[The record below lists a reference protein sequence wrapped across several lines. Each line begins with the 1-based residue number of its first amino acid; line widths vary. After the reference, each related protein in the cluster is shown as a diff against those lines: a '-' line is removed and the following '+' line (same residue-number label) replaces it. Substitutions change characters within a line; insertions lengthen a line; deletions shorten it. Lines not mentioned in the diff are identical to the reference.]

1 MRLEAQPGSGRA
13 ERRGMAMV
21 LVATIAWSFAGLFT
35 RSLTIDVPTAVAWR
49 SFAGGVLLAALWL
62 VQRRSNAFR
71 DLMALR
77 WFDWLAVMLNVV
89 AQGAFSACL
98 FLTSVAH
105 VAVIYALTP
114 FIAALVAW
122 WWLGERIAASTLV
135 AILIA
140 MAGIVTVVAGSLG
153 TGGFAGD
160 ALALVMTGAF
170 ATLIVM
176 PKAYPGLRVAETMFI
191 GSLVTFAVFLPFA
204 HTSGLDLRNGVLVG
218 AYGSVNLVLAFFL
231 FMKGARLIPAATAG
245 LIVTLEI
252 VLSPFWVWLFMGE
265 AANAATFVGGA
276 IVFAAVVGHLFY
288 TTRRVPTGSIEPLS
302 ATQQS

>member
-1 MRLEAQPGSGRA
+1 
-13 ERRGMAMV
+13 MAMV

-35 RSLTIDVPTAVAWR
+35 RSLTIDIPTAVAWR
-49 SFAGGVLLAALWL
+49 SFAGGVLLAAVWL
-62 VQRRSNAFR
+62 VQRRSNALR

-77 WFDWLAVMLNVV
+77 WFDWLAVMMNVV

-122 WWLGERIAASTLV
+122 LWLGERIAASTLL
-135 AILIA
+135 AILVS
-140 MAGIVTVVAGSLG
+140 MAGIVTVVAASLGAGSLS
-153 TGGFAGD
+153 GD
-160 ALALVMTGAF
+160 ALALLMTGAF

-191 GSLVTFAVFLPFA
+191 GSLITFALFLPFS

-218 AYGSVNLVLAFFL
+218 TYGAINLVLAFFL
-231 FMKGARLIPAATAG
+231 FIKGARFIPAATAG
-245 LIVTLEI
+245 LIITLEI
-252 VLSPFWVWLFMGE
+252 VLSPLWVWLFRGE
-265 AANAATFVGGA
+265 AADAATLVGGA
-276 IVFAAVVGHLFY
+276 IVFGAVVGHLLY
-288 TTRRVPTGSIEPLS
+288 SMRRAPTGGKPPLS
-302 ATQQS
+302 LTQQS

>member
-1 MRLEAQPGSGRA
+1 MA
-13 ERRGMAMV
+13 RRGMAMV

-49 SFAGGVLLAALWL
+49 SFAGGALLAAVWL
-62 VQRRSNAFR
+62 VQRRSKALR

-77 WFDWLAVMLNVV
+77 WFDWLAVVMNVV

-122 WWLGERIAASTLV
+122 LWLGERVAASTLV
-135 AILIA
+135 AILIS

-153 TGGFAGD
+153 AGGLMGD
-160 ALALVMTGAF
+160 ALALLMTAAF

-176 PKAYPGLRVAETMFI
+176 PKAYPGLRVAETMFL
-191 GSLVTFAVFLPFA
+191 GSFITFALFLPFS
-204 HTSGLDLRNGVLVG
+204 HTSGLDLRNGILVG
-218 AYGSVNLVLAFFL
+218 TYGGINLVLAFFL
-231 FMKGARLIPAATAG
+231 FIKGARLIPAATAG

-276 IVFAAVVGHLFY
+276 IVFGAVVGHLLY
-288 TTRRVPTGSIEPLS
+288 SMRRASTGDMAPLS
-302 ATQQS
+302 ATRHS